1 MDKDVV
7 VLIKSSPQESHRP
20 VEAIRIALGLLS
32 GEHKVSLILIDKS
45 LLLLGDE
52 AEDLID
58 GEELGKYLPP
68 LKELGQTFYVEKEAL
83 ERTKLADTDFKIKP
97 LSIQEISQL
106 IAQAHC
112 HLIF

>member
-7 VLIKSSPQESHRP
+7 ILIKSSPQESHRP
-20 VEAIRIALGLLS
+20 VEAVRIALGLLS

-68 LKELGQTFYVEKEAL
+68 LKELGQTFYVEKEAF
-83 ERTKLADTDFKIKP
+83 ERTNLVDCDYKIKP
-97 LSIQEISQL
+97 LSIQEISKL
-106 IAQAHC
+106 IAQAERHI
-112 HLIF
+112 IF